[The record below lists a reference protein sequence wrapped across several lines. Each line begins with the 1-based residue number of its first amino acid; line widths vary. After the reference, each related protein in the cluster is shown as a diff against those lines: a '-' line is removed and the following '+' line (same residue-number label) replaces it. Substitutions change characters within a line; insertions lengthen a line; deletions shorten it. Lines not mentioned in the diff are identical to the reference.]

1 MPFFLLLLFLALSV
15 YGAET
20 SIARYAHY
28 EHGVLTKEY
37 DMEGGRAY
45 WINGISILGLPDAGA
60 DVMGFSEPA
69 RRLPLGFSGLY
80 APPPIYERYGLS
92 LNASNGN
99 LIFKENYNPIDT
111 PITSL
116 LWERYGLEGNAFT
129 LNFNR
134 LLMDSVTFSLGL
146 ASHAVPRSD
155 NYIYQDIVNQFYIGT
170 LKRDSLRV
178 PMTGRNLA
186 YNSFHFVPAISW
198 IFPNSSITAQMSFL
212 WLDND
217 DATRDFLEKD
227 RLTYLINF
235 PQSPYNIKGGANF
248 YRLLWD
254 YRFLPGWELNWSHRF
269 ATQELNYS
277 RLDTGSI
284 YFPTDVLEAYN
295 AQTGEGKISHKS
307 LLNPYI
313 DVRYEY
319 LRSKDYLPAVRY
331 QEHGANPLYQD
342 RQLVL
347 LGIND
352 TLWRFVLRGQSGL
365 QRNAS
370 AYDSID
376 VVDAAPAF
384 QAGITVFLPW
394 HLQFNFDYQKDTRFP
409 DMQETHI
416 LRVGRLAF
424 PNSELKPEKRK
435 RREIDLTYKLS
446 ETFFYEVGYRQEES
460 ENAIMPFWAVP
471 KGWYSGS
478 LPADSAF
485 KWANAGPIKS
495 NDIFWRLGFELGNWR
510 FYAERGKNLSR
521 TNMINLPSIYYKG
534 AVFWSNRFVEERLKV
549 SVLFDA
555 DWFGGRWNYA
565 LKDDSTASP
574 FYLGNYLSLN
584 FKSSMQIQNFILYA
598 KIENMNNSL
607 MEPETG
613 YTPPGIRFAY
623 GIEWELRN

>member
-1 MPFFLLLLFLALSV
+1 MPIFLLFLAFAA

-20 SIARYAHY
+20 SISRYAHH
-28 EHGVLTKEY
+28 EHGVLSKEY

-45 WINGISILGLPDAGA
+45 WIDGISVMGLPDAGA

-69 RRLPLGFSGLY
+69 RRLPAGFSGLY
-80 APPPIYERYGLS
+80 APPPVYERYGLS

-111 PITSL
+111 PMTYL

-134 LLMDSVTFSLGL
+134 LLLDSIAFSLGL
-146 ASHAVPRSD
+146 ASHTVPKSD
-155 NYIYQDIVNQFYIGT
+155 NFIYQDIVNQFYIGT
-170 LKRDSLRV
+170 LKRDSIRV

-227 RLTYLINF
+227 PVTYSIDF
-235 PQSPYNIKGGANF
+235 PQRPYNIRGGANF

-254 YRFLPGWELNWSHRF
+254 YRFLPGWELSLSHRF

-277 RLDTGSI
+277 RLDAKSI
-284 YFPTDVLEAYN
+284 YFPSEVLETYN
-295 AQTGEGKISHKS
+295 AQTGEGRISHKS

-313 DVRYEY
+313 NVRYEY
-319 LRSKDYLPAVRY
+319 LRSEDYLPEVRF
-331 QEHGANPLYQD
+331 QERGAIPLYQD

-352 TLWRFVLRGQSGL
+352 TLWRFAFRGQSGL

-370 AYDSID
+370 FYDS
-376 VVDAAPAF
+376 VDITPSLH
-384 QAGITVFLPW
+384 AGITMFLPW
-394 HLQFNFDYQKDTRFP
+394 HFQFNFNYQKDTRFP
-409 DMQETHI
+409 DIHETHV
-416 LRVGRLAF
+416 LRVGRIAF

-435 RREIDLTYKLS
+435 RTEVDLTYKLN
-446 ETFFYEVGYRQEES
+446 ENFFYGIGYSHEES
-460 ENAIMPFWAVP
+460 ENSIMPFWAIP
-471 KGWYSGS
+471 KLWYFSS

-485 KWANAGPIKS
+485 KWANAEAIKS
-495 NDIFWRLGFELGNWR
+495 SDIFLRLGFELGNWR

-521 TNMINLPSIYYKG
+521 TKMIDLPLIYYKG
-534 AVFWSNRFVEERLKV
+534 AVYWSNRFVEERLKV

-555 DWFGGRWNYA
+555 DWFDGRWNYA
-565 LKDDSTASP
+565 LENDNTASP
-574 FYLGNYLSLN
+574 FYLRNYLSLN
-584 FKSSMQIQNFILYA
+584 FKSTMQIQNFILYA
-598 KIENMNNSL
+598 KIDNMNNSL

-623 GIEWELRN
+623 GIEWELRD

>member
-1 MPFFLLLLFLALSV
+1 MPFFLLLLLLALSV

-28 EHGVLTKEY
+28 EHGMLTKEY

-45 WINGISILGLPDAGA
+45 WINGISVMGLPDAGA
-60 DVMGFSEPA
+60 GVMGFSEPA
-69 RRLPLGFSGLY
+69 KRLPLGFSGLY

-92 LNASNGN
+92 LNASNGS
-99 LIFKENYNPIDT
+99 LIFKENFNPIDT
-111 PITSL
+111 PVTSL

-134 LLMDSVTFSLGL
+134 LFLDSVAFSLGL
-146 ASHAVPRSD
+146 ASHMVPLSD
-155 NYIYQDIVNQFYIGT
+155 NFIYQDIVNQFYIGT
-170 LKRDSLRV
+170 LKRDSTKV

-198 IFPNSSITAQMSFL
+198 IFPNSSITAQTSFL

-217 DATRDFLEKD
+217 DATRDFLVKD
-227 RLTYLINF
+227 PITYLIDF
-235 PQSPYNIKGGANF
+235 PQRPYKIKGGANF
-248 YRLLWD
+248 YRLLWN
-254 YRFLPGWELNWSHRF
+254 YRFLPDWELNFSHRY

-277 RLDTGSI
+277 RLNAKSI
-284 YFPTDVLEAYN
+284 YFPTEVLETYN

-319 LRSKDYLPAVRY
+319 LRSKDYLPEVRF
-331 QEHGANPLYQD
+331 QERGAIPLYQD

-352 TLWRFVLRGQSGL
+352 TLWRFALRGQSGL

-370 AYDSID
+370 FFDSVD
-376 VVDAAPAF
+376 VTPSLHT
-384 QAGITVFLPW
+384 GITVFLPW
-394 HLQFNFDYQKDTRFP
+394 HLQYSYDYQKDTRFP
-409 DMQETHI
+409 DIQETHI
-416 LRVGRLAF
+416 LRVGRIAF
-424 PNSELKPEKRK
+424 PNSKLKPEKRK
-435 RREIDLTYKLS
+435 RTEMNFTYKLN
-446 ETFFYEVGYRQEES
+446 ENVFYGIGYRQEKS
-460 ENAIMPFWAVP
+460 ENAIMPFWAIP
-471 KGWYSGS
+471 KRWYGS

-485 KWANAGPIKS
+485 KWANAEPIES
-495 NDIFWRLGFELGNWR
+495 RDLFLRLGFELGNWR
-510 FYAERGKNLSR
+510 FYAEKGENLSR
-521 TNMINLPSIYYKG
+521 TSMIDIPLIYYKG
-534 AVFWSNRFVEERLKV
+534 AVYWSNRFVQDRLKV

-565 LKDDSTASP
+565 LENDNIANP
-574 FYLGNYLSLN
+574 AYLNNYLSLN

-598 KIENMNNSL
+598 KIDNMNNSL

-613 YTPPGIRFAY
+613 YTPPGVRFAY
-623 GIEWELRN
+623 GIEWKLWD

>member
-1 MPFFLLLLFLALSV
+1 MLFFLLFLALSV

-20 SIARYAHY
+20 SISRYART
-28 EHGVLTKEY
+28 EHGTLSKEY

-45 WINGISILGLPDAGA
+45 WINGISVMGLPDAGA

-99 LIFKENYNPIDT
+99 LIFRENYNPIDT
-111 PITSL
+111 PVTNL

-134 LLMDSVTFSLGL
+134 LLLDSIAFSLGL
-146 ASHAVPRSD
+146 ASHTVPKSD
-155 NYIYQDIVNQFYIGT
+155 NFIYQDIVNQFYAGT
-170 LKRDSLRV
+170 LKRDSIMV

-186 YNSFHFVPAISW
+186 YNSFHFVPTVSW

-227 RLTYLINF
+227 SITYSIDF
-235 PQSPYNIKGGANF
+235 PQKPYNIKSGANF
-248 YRLLWD
+248 YRLLWN
-254 YRFLPGWELNWSHRF
+254 YRFLPNWELSLSHRF
-269 ATQELNYS
+269 ANQELNYS
-277 RLDTGSI
+277 GLDAKSI
-284 YFPTDVLEAYN
+284 YFPSEVLETYN

-307 LLNPYI
+307 FLNPYI
-313 DVRYEY
+313 NVRYEY
-319 LRSKDYLPAVRY
+319 LRSEDYLPAVVL
-331 QEHGANPLYQD
+331 QERGAIPLYQD

-352 TLWRFVLRGQSGL
+352 TLWKFAFRGQSGL

-370 AYDSID
+370 ALDS
-376 VVDAAPAF
+376 VVLTPSLH
-384 QAGITVFLPW
+384 AGITMFLPW
-394 HLQFNFDYQKDTRFP
+394 HLQLNFNYQKDTRFP
-409 DMQETHI
+409 DIHETHI
-416 LRVGRLAF
+416 LRVGRIAF
-424 PNSELKPEKRK
+424 PNSGLKPEKRQ
-435 RREIDLTYKLS
+435 RAEMDLTYKLS
-446 ETFFYEVGYRQEES
+446 ENFFYEIGYRHEES
-460 ENAIMPFWAVP
+460 ENSIIPFWATP
-471 KGWYSGS
+471 KEWYLDS

-485 KWANAGPIKS
+485 KWANAGTVKS
-495 NDIFWRLGFELGNWR
+495 SDFFLRFGFELGNWR

-521 TNMINLPSIYYKG
+521 TRMIDLPLIYYKG
-534 AVFWSNRFVEERLKV
+534 AVYWSERFVEERLKV
-549 SVLFDA
+549 AVQFDA

-565 LKDDSTASP
+565 LENDSTARP
-574 FYLGNYLSLN
+574 YYLKNYLSLN

-623 GIEWELRN
+623 GIEWELRD